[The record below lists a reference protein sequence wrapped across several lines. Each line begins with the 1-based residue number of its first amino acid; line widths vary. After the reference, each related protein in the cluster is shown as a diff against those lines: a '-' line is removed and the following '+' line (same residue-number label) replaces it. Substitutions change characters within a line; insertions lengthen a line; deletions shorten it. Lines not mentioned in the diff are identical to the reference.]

1 MKYEKIRDLCA
12 QQEALLRFERFDQET
27 AWELGCRMVAEMK
40 RRELKV
46 CAAVWSLTGYV
57 LFQYA
62 GEGTTLNNQNWMKRK
77 FNTVRLMEKSSLAA
91 RAEAEMKD
99 EGVEKCGLDPR
110 EYVFCGGGF
119 PIRLQTGELVAVA
132 LASGLPDI
140 KDHGFLVDCL
150 AGHLGV
156 EAPTIDL

>member
-12 QQEALLRFERFDQET
+12 QQEALLRFESFDQET

-62 GEGTTLNNQNWMKRK
+62 GEGTTLNNQNWICLLY
-77 FNTVRLMEKSSLAA
+77 TSKSS
-91 RAEAEMKD
+91 RCIPQW
-99 EGVEKCGLDPR
+99 CGQQQICR
-110 EYVFCGGGF
+110 
-119 PIRLQTGELVAVA
+119 T
-132 LASGLPDI
+132 
-140 KDHGFLVDCL
+140 
-150 AGHLGV
+150 
-156 EAPTIDL
+156 